1 MGRKQPVGPAAKPT
15 GKADNHE
22 YSKHRQAAPGRKS
35 MGVGARMFCLN
46 AVRIGLCHDATT
58 AFAGRRSADG
68 NSKRGSVRLAR
79 MAPGLHFADI
89 DAPGITRRLVRG
101 HWAYFAP
108 GGMRITD
115 RAEIDRLNAIALP
128 PAYTDA
134 WFATDPRAHI
144 LATGIDARGRKQ
156 YRYHPGFRE
165 DRDSRKFANC
175 AEFGKKLPRL
185 RAQVDKDL
193 ARRGLSAER
202 AVASIVKLLDC
213 GHIRVGNEAYAKANG
228 SFGATTL
235 RGRHARLDAR
245 RLTLCFKAKS
255 GKICRISVRDRGL
268 VRFVKQVQDL
278 PGQHLFQYLD
288 DEGQP
293 HPVSST
299 EVNAYI
305 GAAMGGG
312 FTAKDFR
319 TWAAS
324 VLAFECLAGGQPCG
338 LGAML
343 DHVAQGLGNT
353 PAIARKSYIHP
364 ALVELARSG
373 GANVLPALPRAT
385 QWLSR
390 AERGLIEYLAA
401 NR

>member
-1 MGRKQPVGPAAKPT
+1 
-15 GKADNHE
+15 
-22 YSKHRQAAPGRKS
+22 
-35 MGVGARMFCLN
+35 
-46 AVRIGLCHDATT
+46 
-58 AFAGRRSADG
+58 
-68 NSKRGSVRLAR
+68 

-89 DAPGITRRLVRG
+89 DAPGIARRLLRG
-101 HWAYFAP
+101 HWAYFRP
-108 GGMRITD
+108 DGKRITD
-115 RAEIDRLNAIALP
+115 RDEIDRLNAIALP

-134 WFATDPRAHI
+134 WFAADPRAHI

-175 AEFGKKLPRL
+175 AEFGRRLARL
-185 RAQVDKDL
+185 RERVEQDL
-193 ARRGLSAER
+193 AKRSLSAER

-213 GHIRVGNEAYAKANG
+213 SHIRVGNEAYAQANG

-235 RGRHARLDAR
+235 RGRHVRLERD

-255 GKICRISVRDRGL
+255 GKTCRISVRDRGL

-288 DEGQP
+288 HEGQP

-305 GAAMGGG
+305 REATGGE

-324 VLAFECLAGGQPCG
+324 VLAFECLAREKCCG

-343 DHVAQGLGNT
+343 EHVADGLGNT

-364 ALVELARSG
+364 ALIELARSG
-373 GANVLPALPRAT
+373 EGREDLGKLPRAT
-385 QWLSR
+385 RWLSPH
-390 AERGLIEYLAA
+390 ERGLIQFLDTLE
-401 NR
+401 